1 MPRGHWC
8 VPSALNEACWSPRR
22 MHVNASSWTR
32 LSCALKQ
39 RWFWG
44 GWCTDGPMGGEDVNV
59 KAATKQGGKV
69 GRTFVFVSWDR
80 WVVLCGRERGGD
92 KLLPTKQRCVDTQ
105 ILIIPKSQVYH
116 WSNIFEIRLYFVL
129 LGWCGCDLLIIA
141 NESRVGVAN
150 RIELV
155 AES

>member
-1 MPRGHWC
+1 MCPIGPERSLLE
-8 VPSALNEACWSPRR
+8 PSADACKRVFLDSPILCPEATVVLGGLMHRWADGWWGCKCKGGNE
-22 MHVNASSWTR
+22 T
-32 LSCALKQ
+32 
-39 RWFWG
+39 
-44 GWCTDGPMGGEDVNV
+44 
-59 KAATKQGGKV
+59 GGKV

-105 ILIIPKSQVYH
+105 ILIIPKSQVYY

-129 LGWCGCDLLIIA
+129 LGWCGCDLLMIA